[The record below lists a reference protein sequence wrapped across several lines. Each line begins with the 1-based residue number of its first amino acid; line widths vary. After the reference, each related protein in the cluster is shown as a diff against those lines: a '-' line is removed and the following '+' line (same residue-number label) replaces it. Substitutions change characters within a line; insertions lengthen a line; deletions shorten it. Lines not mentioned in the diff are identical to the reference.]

1 MCHRF
6 KRGELA
12 LREEDNRV
20 VVDQVHEVVVLV
32 YTSEEVGIT
41 GVLMRNHILPS
52 PRKLSRVISQH
63 DDCII
68 VTDLTAWRTR
78 LRLLA
83 SLTVR

>member
-41 GVLMRNHILPS
+41 GVLMRLGR
-52 PRKLSRVISQH
+52 PRAMHEHCAR
-63 DDCII
+63 
-68 VTDLTAWRTR
+68 W
-78 LRLLA
+78 
-83 SLTVR
+83 